1 MTKLGVTT
9 AVGNQHLHPQ
19 WFSSFLSG
27 TQQERHRLIICCT
40 AGAVR
45 VTELYPQKGMALYI
59 NIKNKLY
66 KNSLFLFFISLS
78 VFFPRKGVIRSRAGI
93 TDRLAIFCAEG
104 FIQQA

>member
-9 AVGNQHLHPQ
+9 PVGNWHFHPQ

-27 TQQERHRLIICCT
+27 SEQDRHRLIIRYTPLT
-40 AGAVR
+40 AR
-45 VTELYPQKGMALYI
+45 VTEGYPQKGLTLYI

-78 VFFPRKGVIRSRAGI
+78 VFLTGQRVIS
-93 TDRLAIFCAEG
+93 
-104 FIQQA
+104 